1 MEKSLFPQ
9 WVDKYFKSF
18 ALKIV
23 EKVNG
28 TKNPLTY
35 LHKTM
40 LRKNFSTTLK
50 WGSLSS
56 AGAVVRADVVALD
69 SSLPLKRRDSISR
82 ADGDIPK
89 LGMKMY
95 LNETTMND
103 LKILAATGGQEADIL
118 RKLFNDMNKCVS
130 GVYETVEFM
139 FLQAL
144 STGITLITG
153 DDSTGVGIRIDFG
166 HPDANKYGVSLPWT
180 NTSATPIDDI
190 NLVISQARLNGDA
203 IRYIL
208 MDLNTWNLF
217 KANTQV
223 KNEFAFSLGFVGSNI
238 PNVPTVA
245 KANEF
250 LSASY
255 GYTIQII
262 DRQMLVEQ
270 NGKRTATTPWA
281 ANIVCFLTDLNV
293 GTLTYGSLAEETF
306 PVKQVDYQKVDDF
319 ILISKYGTN
328 DPVRE
333 FTSSQALVLPVID
346 NVDSIYLMD
355 IADADTSTQVEG
367 DANWTYKATNYTK
380 VSAIAGLNAA
390 TPGQT
395 LTTSSTDASITKA
408 VNKLNDEQ
416 ILIFE
421 AQLVAGV

>member
-23 EKVNG
+23 EKING

-40 LRKNFSTTLK
+40 LRKTFSTTLK
-50 WGSLSS
+50 WGSVSS
-56 AGAVVRADVVALD
+56 NGTIVRADIVALD
-69 SSLPLKRRDSISR
+69 SSLPLKRRDSVQT
-82 ADGDIPK
+82 ANGDIPK

-103 LKILAATGGQEADIL
+103 LKILAATGGQEGEIL
-118 RKLFNDMNKCVS
+118 RKLFSDMNKCIA
-130 GVYETVEFM
+130 GIYESLEFM
-139 FLQAL
+139 FLEAL
-144 STGITLITG
+144 STGVTLITG
-153 DDSTGVGIRIDFG
+153 DDSTGLGVRIDFG
-166 HPDANKYGVSLPWT
+166 HPDANKYGVTLPWS

-190 NLVISQARLNGDA
+190 NWVVSQAKLKGDK
-203 IRYIL
+203 ISYL
-208 MDLNTWNLF
+208 FMDMNTWNLF

-223 KNEFAFSLGFVGSNI
+223 KNEFAFSLGFVGSTI
-238 PNVPTVA
+238 PNVPNVA

-250 LSASY
+250 LKANY
-255 GYTIQII
+255 GYEISII

-270 NGKRTATTPWA
+270 NGKRSVTTPWA

-306 PVKQVDYQKVDDF
+306 PVKQVDYQKVDDL

-333 FTSSQALVLPVID
+333 FTSSQALALPVID
-346 NVDSIYLMD
+346 NIDSIYLMD
-355 IADADTSTQVEG
+355 TTDADTSTQVEG
-367 DANWTYKATNYTK
+367 NANWTYKGVDYTK

-390 TPGQT
+390 NPGQA
-395 LTTSSTDASITKA
+395 LTTASTDASITKA
-408 VNKLNDEQ
+408 VNKLNEEQ

-421 AQLVAGV
+421 ALLVLAV